1 MKHLT
6 THILPCILMLL
17 LVSVSKLSTAQ
28 ENDSVLD
35 LATCKRMALEHNRNI
50 KMADIQVKIAG
61 HHRKSAFTS
70 FFPRLDVTGQYMRTS
85 KDFYLLDENM
95 FFPVVPFWGI
105 DQQNM
110 ELVPELTEQPLLYGT
125 MIDPATFD
133 FENLDLENLDPE
145 TWEVMYDDE
154 GNPVFLQYG
163 YIPADEMT
171 FGSRN
176 TYAVSGGLTQPIY
189 LGGKV
194 RRQYNISK
202 IAEEIQKDRKDKSEA
217 DVLYEVE
224 SVYWKIV
231 SLQEKK
237 KLADDYKTM
246 LDTLVKELK
255 NILDEGIITR
265 NDLLKAQSKQNEVS
279 YQQFQAENGIKL
291 ASMALNQLIGRP
303 LDAVPQLDDE
313 LGAVRVFTN
322 RNMMMQQAVE
332 KRPEMD
338 MLDKSIALADENV
351 KLAWSK
357 FLPNIIGTANYSYF
371 NPNPYNGFNEEFGGD
386 YSLGITCRIP
396 ITNWGGRVH
405 SLKAA
410 KQLRELS
417 RLNRM
422 EMQEKIKLEV
432 QQGWNA
438 YLEAFKKVEV
448 KKTSLEQAKEN
459 LRIMEDKFDEGM
471 ITLSDL
477 LEAQALWQEA
487 YASLIEA
494 KTELRTKEIEMKKLS
509 GQL

>member
-1 MKHLT
+1 MRQ
-6 THILPCILMLL
+6 ISPCILPLFFTIVSLL
-17 LVSVSKLSTAQ
+17 IHFPGNSQ
-28 ENDSVLD
+28 EKSNTLD
-35 LATCKRMALEHNRNI
+35 LPTCKRMALEHNRNI
-50 KMADIQVKIAG
+50 KMAEIQVKMAE
-61 HHRKSAFTS
+61 HQRKSAFTS
-70 FFPRLDVTGQYMRTS
+70 FLPRLDLTGQYMRTS
-85 KDFYLLDENM
+85 KDFYLMDENM
-95 FFPVVPFWGI
+95 FFPVVPFWAI

-145 TWEVMYDDE
+145 TWDVMYDDE

-163 YIPADEMT
+163 YIPSDEMT

-202 IAEEIQKDRKDKSEA
+202 IAEGIQKDRKDKSEA
-217 DVLYEVE
+217 DILFEVE
-224 SVYWKIV
+224 TVYWKIV

-246 LDTLVKELK
+246 LDTLVNELK

-265 NDLLKAQSKQNEVS
+265 NDLLKAQSKQNEVA
-279 YQQFQAENGIKL
+279 YQQFRAENGILL

-303 LDAVPQLDDE
+303 LDSIPQLDDE
-313 LGAVRVFTN
+313 LGSVRVFTD
-322 RNMMMQQAVE
+322 RNMMIQQAVE
-332 KRPEMD
+332 KRPEMG

-417 RLNRM
+417 QLNRM

-432 QQGWNA
+432 QQGWNT
-438 YLEAFKKVEV
+438 YLEAFKKVDF

-471 ITLSDL
+471 ITPSDL

-487 YASLIEA
+487 YSGLIEA
-494 KTELRTKEIEMKKLS
+494 KAELRTKEIEIKKIS